1 MMKFRWTHFLTSAL
15 ITLVIIFGSTISYAQ
30 TSDFLWAQQIG
41 GDSNQIA
48 RGVAADKSDRF
59 GSVVVTGSFND
70 RAVFNNQTLTSAGQE
85 DIFITKYNGRG
96 KVLWLKQ
103 FGSRGK
109 DFAFDIV
116 SDNQGNSLVTGL
128 FTRSVDFGGFT
139 LNSQGAG
146 DMFTAKLD
154 PSGNVIWA
162 KQIGS
167 PSLDGGNEIVSDSSG
182 NVLVIANTY
191 GTVSIGDSVFQHQGD
206 MDTFIT
212 KYDSAGNL
220 RWARQ
225 IAGSQAEQGR
235 GISTDRKSNVLV
247 TGEFSGSLSFGSK
260 TVESKSEF
268 RDIFLAKYDASGNLQ
283 WVKSFG
289 STGEDYGR
297 GIGTDKAG
305 NIYISGVFSGSVKFD
320 DKTLNS
326 MEGSKDLFLAKA
338 DASGK
343 ILWVRQI
350 GGPGSDEGC
359 EIEVDEQGNVYLSG
373 EFPHKASF
381 GSKVLTS
388 KGLRDVFVAKFDP
401 QGNLVWIEQAEGDR
415 DDVNYAIA
423 LDDARRVTVV
433 GTFTGEATFGDFLL
447 RSTNNVVN
455 SFVARL
461 GTKQS

>member
-1 MMKFRWTHFLTSAL
+1 MTSTL
-15 ITLVIIFGSTISYAQ
+15 ITLVIIFGSTIGYAQ
-30 TSDFLWAQQIG
+30 GSDFLWAQQIG
-41 GDSNQIA
+41 GDGNQIA

-59 GSVVVTGSFND
+59 GNVTVTGSFNE
-70 RAVFNNQTLTSAGQE
+70 RAVFDNQTLTSAGQE
-85 DIFITKYNGRG
+85 DIFITKYNGQG

-116 SDNQGNSLVTGL
+116 SDDRGNSLVTGL
-128 FTRSVDFGGFT
+128 FTRSVDFGSFT
-139 LNSQGAG
+139 LSSQGRG

-167 PSLDGGNEIVSDSSG
+167 PELDGGNEIVSDPSN

-191 GTVSIGDSVFQHQGD
+191 GTLSIGDSVFQHQGD

-212 KYDSAGNL
+212 KYDSNGNL

-225 IAGSQAEQGR
+225 IAGPLAEQGR
-235 GISTDRKSNVLV
+235 GIATDLKSNVLV
-247 TGEFSGSLSFGSK
+247 TGEFAGSLSFGSK
-260 TVESKSEF
+260 AVESKSEL
-268 RDIFLAKYDASGNLQ
+268 RDIFLAKYDASGNLL
-283 WVKSFG
+283 WAKSFG

-297 GIGTDKAG
+297 GIGADAAG
-305 NIYISGVFSGSVKFD
+305 NIYFTGVFSGSVKFD
-320 DKTLNS
+320 DQTLNS
-326 MEGSKDLFLAKA
+326 IEGSKDLFLAKA

-343 ILWVRQI
+343 ILWVRQM
-350 GGPGSDEGC
+350 GGPGPDEGC
-359 EIEVDEQGNVYLSG
+359 EIEVDEQGNAYLSG
-373 EFPHKASF
+373 EFPNKATF
-381 GSKVLTS
+381 GAQVFTS
-388 KGLRDVFVAKFDP
+388 KGLRDMFVAKFDS
-401 QGNLVWIEQAEGDR
+401 QGNLVWSKQAGGDR

-423 LDDARRVTVV
+423 VDDAHRVTVV
-433 GTFTGEATFGDFLL
+433 GTFTSQATFGNFAL
-447 RSTNNVVN
+447 RRTNNVVN